1 MGDGERVMGR
11 RSLLPAMALALAAL
25 ALRPLPLRAHHH
37 HKKRR
42 KRCDKH
48 CKSNHKTCDRG
59 CDILDGDSQHFC
71 KQSCK
76 VALSQC
82 KSDC

>member
-1 MGDGERVMGR
+1 MDR
-11 RSLLPAMALALAAL
+11 RSLLPAMSLSIAAL
-25 ALRPLPLRAHHH
+25 ALGPMAVPSHHH

-48 CKSNHKTCDRG
+48 CKNDHKTCDRG

>member
-1 MGDGERVMGR
+1 MNR
-11 RSLLPAMALALAAL
+11 RTLSALAASLAGL
-25 ALRPLPLRAHHH
+25 ALGPRPLRAHHH

-48 CKSNHKTCDRG
+48 CKNDHQTCDRG

-71 KQSCK
+71 KQSCE